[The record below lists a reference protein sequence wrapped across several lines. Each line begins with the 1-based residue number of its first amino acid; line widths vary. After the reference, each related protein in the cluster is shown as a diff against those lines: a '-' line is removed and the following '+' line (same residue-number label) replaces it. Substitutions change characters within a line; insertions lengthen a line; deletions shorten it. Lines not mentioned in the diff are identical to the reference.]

1 MTPRNIYYWRR
12 GHSSHKGEI
21 ICLGNIGMKP
31 SVLAQSGLKT
41 TVCPRNT
48 SYECTYMHIHN
59 LSKSATMPASFYK
72 IRIFR
77 SSHTLSSFVKVA
89 TVLQLVHTSFPCR
102 HEDLPRTTYVILNII
117 HWKHNSATYVFWSLF
132 FLLTF
137 IPMGTC
143 SFGSFTSTVLILC
156 PIWR

>member
-1 MTPRNIYYWRR
+1 MTPRNMYYWRR
-12 GHSSHKGEI
+12 GHSDHKGEI

-41 TVCPRNT
+41 TVCPCNT

-59 LSKSATMPASFYK
+59 LSKLATMPASFYK

-89 TVLQLVHTSFPCR
+89 TVLQLGHTSFPCR
-102 HEDLPRTTYVILNII
+102 HEDLPQTTYVILNII

-132 FLLTF
+132 FFFWYLFLRAH
-137 IPMGTC
+137 
-143 SFGSFTSTVLILC
+143 VALIHSPQLS
-156 PIWR
+156 